1 MIKCHHNR
9 IQMQQDQRP
18 VRVTRD
24 MRNLGTEKRQQY
36 QMQNTKKNQ
45 SKTRIKN
52 TCEKEIYVGWNTTT
66 FTVLYNLS
74 VSTRPCDSNDE
85 S

>member
-36 QMQNTKKNQ
+36 QMQNTKKKPKQNQ
-45 SKTRIKN
+45 DQEYLWERDLCRMKN
-52 TCEKEIYVGWNTTT
+52 
-66 FTVLYNLS
+66 YNVYSALQS
-74 VSTRPCDSNDE
+74 FCID
-85 S
+85 

>member
-24 MRNLGTEKRQQY
+24 MRNRGTEKRQQY
-36 QMQNTKKNQ
+36 QMQNTKKKPKQNQ
-45 SKTRIKN
+45 DQ
-52 TCEKEIYVGWNTTT
+52 EY
-66 FTVLYNLS
+66 L
-74 VSTRPCDSNDE
+74 
-85 S
+85 